1 MIYVNLS
8 GLVCIIMPHP
18 VHCFLANGTIGEEKV
33 EIADEHP
40 EASEAELG
48 RVVGVH
54 FIDELGGDGRAFFDM
69 GEAFGFAAVDAAA
82 LFVDD
87 DVVVESVFFA
97 KRPSVTG
104 INGRY
109 IKRGDFAHGLHEEGQ
124 GWDAIWGG

>member
-1 MIYVNLS
+1 
-8 GLVCIIMPHP
+8 MPHAI
-18 VHCFLANGTIGEEKV
+18 HCFLANGTVCQEQV
-33 EIADEHP
+33 EVADEHP

-54 FIDELGGDGRAFFDM
+54 FIDELGGNVCAFFDV

-97 KRPSVTG
+97 KRPSVAG

-109 IKRGDFAHGLHEEGQ
+109 IERSDFAHGLHEEGQ
-124 GWDAIWGG
+124 GWDTVWGG